1 MDVSTLIEKTHEAL
15 DNIITNNPGQF
26 PDGPDF
32 RAALYAYLNH
42 LTEENVIEQWSLHPM
57 SADGFKINLH
67 LDNNEKVTILRNDDG
82 GKA

>member
-1 MDVSTLIEKTHEAL
+1 MDQQVLIEKTHQTL
-15 DNIITNNPGQF
+15 DTIITNHPGQF

-42 LTEENVIEQWSLHPM
+42 LVEENVIEQWSLHPM
-57 SADGFKINLH
+57 SVDGFKLKLH
-67 LDNNEKVTILRNDDG
+67 TNSTDCVTILRNEDG